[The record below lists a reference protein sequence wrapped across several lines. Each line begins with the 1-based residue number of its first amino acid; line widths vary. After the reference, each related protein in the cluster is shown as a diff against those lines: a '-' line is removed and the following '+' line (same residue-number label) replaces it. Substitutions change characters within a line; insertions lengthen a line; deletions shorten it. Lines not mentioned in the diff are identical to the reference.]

1 MKLKIDTLG
10 QKIGMGYSL
19 LAVII
24 ALAVGFTL
32 WQVKNVQGVAGRIT
46 DQRVLATRM
55 CLEINN
61 GINHSVAALRGY
73 VLLKDP
79 ALKRERQEAWSDEI
93 NASYERLRMLS
104 KRRVDSVDEDKL
116 EELQNQLNQLE
127 NYQDNVEELAVTN
140 SDMAL
145 EMLRTSGLKSAYDI
159 RNLVNDISSDVELLM
174 RQDFEAID
182 REIANLSN
190 LEWVLLG
197 SGFILSV
204 LLGAIVSRSITRP
217 VAQAAEVADNIAAG
231 DLDTEVEV
239 RGSRELRDLGAALL
253 KMRNALKER
262 NIQAERHQEHSTGL
276 NALNKVMEGN
286 KGLKFLTTD
295 IITFLA
301 ERHKACVGTL
311 SLKNESETFHLAG
324 SYAFK
329 TSQRKDNVIKPGE
342 GVAGQV
348 ALTLKPIIIEAHQAE
363 IKTSSS
369 IMEALPSYVYVAP
382 LVFENEALGIIE
394 LGKFEPFTEVEQQFL
409 ATAMEIIAIA
419 LDAAVSREQIDE
431 LLAETQR
438 QSEELQAQQEE
449 LQQSNEELEEQTTK
463 LKEQQEELQA
473 ANEELEE
480 QAQIVAQK
488 NADLETAR
496 QDIEL
501 KASQLEISSKYK
513 SEFLANMS
521 HELRTPLNS
530 LLILSNDLAENREN
544 NLTPDQ
550 VESADVIVKS
560 GKDLLA
566 LINDILDLSKVEAGK
581 LNLSPTQFKIS
592 ELSDSIKNNFMRMAI
607 QKGIELKISIDEDL
621 PENIKTDR
629 QRIDQIIKNLVSN
642 ALKFTHEGHVAVNF
656 TRDAGDFM
664 RIAISDTGIGI
675 PKEKQQVI
683 FEAFQQVDGSTAR
696 KYGGTGLGLSISRE
710 LARILGGKITIS
722 SVEGEGSTF
731 TLIIPIEM
739 KEPESTEQAPAPSA
753 PSADSSSEKLNQ
765 QEFLDYPALP
775 DDRNQIN
782 DGDHVV
788 LVIEDDLNFARI
800 LTSQAKQKGLRFL
813 SAATGEDG
821 LKLAEQYQPQAII
834 LDLDLPGMNGHL
846 VLKTLKSNPSL
857 RHIPVHIMSVN
868 EQTLELIKAGAV
880 EYLTKP
886 VSKDQLEEA
895 FARIEDFI
903 NRKMKNLLIL
913 EDNDDL
919 RRSIVKLIGNGDVK
933 CFEAGTAAEALDLF
947 KNQKIDCM
955 VMDIGLPDINGFD
968 LIKRLEK
975 EEKKLPPIIVYT
987 GKELTKQEND
997 DLQQYAETIIVKGVK
1012 SEERLLDETALF
1024 LHRMVKN
1031 LPPTKQQII
1040 TGLYDRDIAFNEKKI
1055 LLVDD
1060 DMRNVWALSKILS
1073 QKGFEVLKADNGK
1086 VALSMIY
1093 DTPAIDIV
1101 LMDIMMPEMDGYE
1114 CMRAIRSEGRFR
1126 DLPIIAL
1133 TAKSMKEDRQ
1143 LCIEAGANDYITKPV
1158 DVARLLS
1165 LIHIWIK
1172 K

>member
-10 QKIGMGYSL
+10 QKIGLGYSI
-19 LAVII
+19 LALII
-24 ALAVGFTL
+24 ALAVGSTL
-32 WQVKNVQGVAGRIT
+32 WQVNNVKGVAQRIT

-79 ALKRERQEAWSDEI
+79 VLKRERQEAWNNEI
-93 NASYERLRMLS
+93 NTSFDQLRLLA
-104 KRRVDSVDEDKL
+104 KRKVDSVDKDKL
-116 EELQNQLNQLE
+116 DELQARLNRLE
-127 NYQDNVEELAVTN
+127 SYQDEVEALAT
-140 SDMAL
+140 SDETGAIDL
-145 EMLRTSGLKSAYDI
+145 LQTDGLKSANDI
-159 RNLVNDISSDVELLM
+159 RSLVNNITNDVEFLM
-174 RQDFEAID
+174 RRDFEAIEE
-182 REIANLSN
+182 EIKNLSN
-190 LEWVLLG
+190 LEYGLLG
-197 SGFILSV
+197 SGILLSI
-204 LLGAIVSRSITRP
+204 LLGAVVSRSITRP
-217 VAQAAEVADNIAAG
+217 VASAAEVADNIAAG
-231 DLDTEVEV
+231 NLETEVKV
-239 RGSRELRDLGAALL
+239 GGTRELSNLGAALL
-253 KMRNALKER
+253 KMRNALKDR
-262 NIQAERHQEHSTGL
+262 SIQAERHQEYSNGL

-286 KGLKFLTTD
+286 KNLKTLSRD

-311 SLKNESETFHLAG
+311 FLKNSEDTFHLAG
-324 SYAFK
+324 SFAFK
-329 TSQRKDNVIKPGE
+329 SAKRPDNVIKPGE
-342 GVAGQV
+342 GIAGQV
-348 ALTLKPIIIEAHQAE
+348 AITLKPMIIEADKAE
-363 IKTSSS
+363 IMVSSS
-369 IMEALPSYVYVAP
+369 LMETPPSYVYALP
-382 LVFENEALGIIE
+382 LVLENEALGIIE
-394 LGKFEPFTEVEQQFL
+394 LGKFEPFAEEEQAFL
-409 ATAMEIIAIA
+409 TSAMETVAIAI
-419 LDAAVSREQIDE
+419 DASIAREQIDE

-438 QSEELQAQQEE
+438 QSEELQTQQEE
-449 LQQSNEELEEQTTK
+449 LQQSNEELEEQTVK

-480 QAQIVAQK
+480 QAEIVVQK

-501 KASQLEISSKYK
+501 KARQLEISSKYK

-550 VESADVIVKS
+550 VESAEVIVKS

-581 LNLSPTQFKIS
+581 LSLNPTKFSIT
-592 ELSDSIKNNFMRMAI
+592 ELSDSIKNNFHRMAV
-607 QKGIELKISIDEDL
+607 QKGLELKINIDQGL
-621 PENIKTDR
+621 PKTIKTDR

-642 ALKFTHEGHVAVNF
+642 ALKFTHQGYVAVNF
-656 TRDAGDFM
+656 SRDAGDFM
-664 RIAISDTGIGI
+664 QIAVSDTGIGI

-683 FEAFQQVDGSTAR
+683 FEAFQQVDSGTAR

-710 LARILGGKITIS
+710 LARILGGKITVS
-722 SVEGEGSTF
+722 SVPGNGSKF
-731 TLIIPIEM
+731 SLIIPIEM
-739 KEPESTEQAPAPSA
+739 GEPENADIHAETSASQAEPPTVE
-753 PSADSSSEKLNQ
+753 PTQN
-765 QEFLDYPALP
+765 EFIDYPALP
-775 DDRNQIN
+775 DERNQFR
-782 DGDHVV
+782 DEDHVV
-788 LVIEDDLNFARI
+788 LIIEDDLNFARI
-800 LTSQAKQKGLRFL
+800 LANQAKQKGLKFL

-821 LKLAEQYQPQAII
+821 LRLAEQYQPQAII
-834 LDLDLPGMNGHL
+834 LDLDLPGMNGHM
-846 VLKTLKSNPSL
+846 VLKTLKTSPSL

-919 RRSIVKLIGNGDVK
+919 RKSIVKLIGNGDVK

-947 KNQKIDCM
+947 KQQKIDCM
-955 VMDIGLPDINGFD
+955 VMDIGLPDINGFE

-987 GKELTKQEND
+987 GKELTKKEND

-1031 LPPTKQQII
+1031 LPPVKQQII
-1040 TGLYDRDIAFNEKKI
+1040 TDLYDQDIAFNEKKV

-1060 DMRNVWALSKILS
+1060 DMRNVWALSKILA

-1086 VALSMIY
+1086 VALSQLN
-1093 DTPAIDIV
+1093 DCPDVDIV

-1114 CMRAIRSEGRFR
+1114 CMRAIRKDGRFH

-1143 LCIEAGANDYITKPV
+1143 LCIDAGANDYITKPV
-1158 DVARLLS
+1158 DVARLIS